1 MCVTK
6 FMHII
11 YLLVLSLNRFHNI
24 YFFQTSDLLR
34 CLFFLSNPLHSKC
47 ERHKSSRISV
57 DFDKGQYSR

>member
-24 YFFQTSDLLR
+24 YFFRHLICSGV
-34 CLFFLSNPLHSKC
+34 CFFSNPLHSKC

>member
-34 CLFFLSNPLHSKC
+34 CLFFLVIFC
-47 ERHKSSRISV
+47 IVSV
-57 DFDKGQYSR
+57 RDIKAQESP